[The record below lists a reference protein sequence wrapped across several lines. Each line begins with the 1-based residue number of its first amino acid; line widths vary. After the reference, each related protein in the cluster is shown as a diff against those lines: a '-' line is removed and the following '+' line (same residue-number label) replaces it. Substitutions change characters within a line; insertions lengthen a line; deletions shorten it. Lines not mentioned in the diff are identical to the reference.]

1 MKFHISFFL
10 ILYIVFFKNTIKSET
25 TTDESATGS
34 LSSDGSRVTTQ
45 ARIEKP
51 KQPALPTLAQET
63 QPQQQQQ
70 QKEVGSGIG
79 AEQKVESAKSGVE
92 VSQSDVE
99 RAGRSS
105 GTGGSVGT
113 KISPGSQGQGKVA
126 GPQLPRLPQLP
137 QLPQSFEQ
145 SRNQQSS
152 PVTPKRNGISPT
164 NAKSPESVLPPAQ
177 SFTNLNKSTIPH
189 TIPIKSSFLKY
200 YKGVKITGSC
210 GVQFQLVI
218 VPHLFIYVETKENN
232 IQLEP
237 RFMKLNERIDFE
249 KDKSNLKNKCDVNK
263 KQSFKFILY
272 LQHDLITIKWKVY
285 EEKPDTTTRIDLN
298 VDVKRYKLPKL
309 DQPVISIQIH
319 SLAQDGETY
328 LMESKDYN
336 LEDQIP
342 EKCEAIASDCFLSG
356 NVDIE
361 KCLQCTLLVIKAD
374 KNDECLKYVSK
385 NVKDRFEEILTKGED
400 DADSDEYDFI
410 ASANYILKNI
420 YKKNDT
426 NGKKELLHFKDIN
439 NNLKLELINYCN
451 LLKDNDVSG
460 ILTYEKLGNVQ
471 DIFNNLTKLLEEHKE
486 ENNYVLYHKMKNE
499 VLCLKNANDWMKN
512 KTGLVLP
519 QLKYSLNKFNKNKE
533 NYIKENI
540 FEEDENGIVDL
551 TKFPVDTSYSS
562 YNYADSLYCN
572 REYCNRLKDHNNCIS
587 KINVE
592 DQKNCA
598 LSWAFASIYH
608 LETIKCM
615 KGYEPLNAS
624 VLYVTNCLKNK
635 NNDVCTEGSNPLVFL
650 ETIEEK
656 GFLPTESNYP
666 YDQSKAIAS
675 DCFLSGNVDIEK
687 CLQCTLLVIKADKND
702 ECLKYVSKNVKDR
715 FEEILT
721 KGEDDA
727 DSDEYDFIASANY
740 ILKNIYKK
748 NDTNGKKELLHF
760 KDINNN
766 LKLELINYC
775 NLLKD
780 NDVSGILTYE
790 KLGNVQ
796 DIFNNL
802 TKLLEEHKEENNYV
816 LYHKMKNEVLC
827 LKNAND
833 WMKNK
838 TGLVLPQL
846 KYSLNKFNKNK
857 ENYIKENIFEE
868 DENGIVDLTKFPVDT
883 SYSSYNYADSLYCN
897 REYCNRLKDHNNCIS
912 KINVEDQKNCALSW
926 AFASIYHL
934 ETIKC
939 MKGYEP
945 LNASVLYVTNCLKN
959 KNKDVCTEGSN
970 PLVFLETI
978 EEKGFLPTE
987 SNYPYDQSKV
997 GDICPQVQNDW
1008 DNVFENTKVLEYN
1021 NAPFSVGTKGYIAYE
1036 SEAFQKDMHSFVKL
1050 VKDEIMNKGSVIAYV
1065 KAENVLGYELNGKKV
1080 QNLCG
1085 DKTPDHVV
1093 NIVGYGNYINNKGEK
1108 KSYWIVRNSWGKYW
1122 GDDGYFKVDM
1132 YGPPTCEDNFIHTVV
1147 VFNVEVPV
1155 NENFDKKEHDI
1166 YKSYLKNSP
1175 DFYHNIYYKNY
1186 NFENYVSP
1194 ISTWS
1199 EVLHN
1204 TLYNNNLIWGQETTD
1219 PIGEGKLPASEAG
1232 HLRGEGKGNSE
1243 ENQGQRSNAN
1253 GAISSN
1259 QSTGG
1264 KITKQGESKDDGV
1277 ALPVSTDGKPNT
1289 SSSVVDTNDQR
1300 SLPNP
1305 RATSLQPPSVQIP
1318 NHEGTSAP
1326 GNSRTPSIVS
1336 PTAAEKS
1343 RKAQIFHVLKHI
1355 KNSRIKMGLVKY
1367 DNSDNIGGDHVCS
1380 RTYAVNPEKQEE
1392 CVKFCEENWENCKNK
1407 PSPGYC
1413 LAKLKNTNECF
1424 FCYV

>member
-51 KQPALPTLAQET
+51 KEQPALPTLAQET

-79 AEQKVESAKSGVE
+79 AEQKVESAKPGVE

-285 EEKPDTTTRIDLN
+285 EEKPDTTTRIAPGQVDLN

-400 DADSDEYDFI
+400 DEDSDEYDFI

-551 TKFPVDTSYSS
+551 TKFPIDTNYLSYKHI
-562 YNYADSLYCN
+562 DHTYCN
-572 REYCNRLKDHNNCIS
+572 NDYCNWSKDKNSCIS

-666 YDQSKAIAS
+666 YDQSK
-675 DCFLSGNVDIEK
+675 
-687 CLQCTLLVIKADKND
+687 
-702 ECLKYVSKNVKDR
+702 
-715 FEEILT
+715 
-721 KGEDDA
+721 
-727 DSDEYDFIASANY
+727 
-740 ILKNIYKK
+740 
-748 NDTNGKKELLHF
+748 
-760 KDINNN
+760 
-766 LKLELINYC
+766 
-775 NLLKD
+775 
-780 NDVSGILTYE
+780 
-790 KLGNVQ
+790 
-796 DIFNNL
+796 
-802 TKLLEEHKEENNYV
+802 
-816 LYHKMKNEVLC
+816 
-827 LKNAND
+827 
-833 WMKNK
+833 
-838 TGLVLPQL
+838 
-846 KYSLNKFNKNK
+846 
-857 ENYIKENIFEE
+857 
-868 DENGIVDLTKFPVDT
+868 
-883 SYSSYNYADSLYCN
+883 
-897 REYCNRLKDHNNCIS
+897 
-912 KINVEDQKNCALSW
+912 
-926 AFASIYHL
+926 
-934 ETIKC
+934 
-939 MKGYEP
+939 
-945 LNASVLYVTNCLKN
+945 
-959 KNKDVCTEGSN
+959 
-970 PLVFLETI
+970 
-978 EEKGFLPTE
+978 
-987 SNYPYDQSKV
+987 V
-997 GDICPQVQNDW
+997 GDVCPQVQNDW

-1036 SEAFQKDMHSFVKL
+1036 SEVFQKDIDSFVKL
-1050 VKDEIMNKGSVIAYV
+1050 IKDEIMNKGSVIAYV
-1065 KAENVLGYELNGKKV
+1065 KAKNVLGYELNGKKV

-1085 DKTPDHVV
+1085 DKKPDHAV

-1122 GDDGYFKVDM
+1122 GDEGYFKVDM

>member
-51 KQPALPTLAQET
+51 KEQPALPTLAQET
-63 QPQQQQQ
+63 QPRQQQQ

-79 AEQKVESAKSGVE
+79 AEQKVESAKPGVE

-126 GPQLPRLPQLP
+126 GP

-285 EEKPDTTTRIDLN
+285 EEKPDTTTRIVDLN

-572 REYCNRLKDHNNCIS
+572 REYCN
-587 KINVE
+587 
-592 DQKNCA
+592 
-598 LSWAFASIYH
+598 
-608 LETIKCM
+608 
-615 KGYEPLNAS
+615 
-624 VLYVTNCLKNK
+624 
-635 NNDVCTEGSNPLVFL
+635 
-650 ETIEEK
+650 
-656 GFLPTESNYP
+656 
-666 YDQSKAIAS
+666 
-675 DCFLSGNVDIEK
+675 
-687 CLQCTLLVIKADKND
+687 
-702 ECLKYVSKNVKDR
+702 
-715 FEEILT
+715 
-721 KGEDDA
+721 
-727 DSDEYDFIASANY
+727 
-740 ILKNIYKK
+740 
-748 NDTNGKKELLHF
+748 
-760 KDINNN
+760 
-766 LKLELINYC
+766 
-775 NLLKD
+775 
-780 NDVSGILTYE
+780 
-790 KLGNVQ
+790 
-796 DIFNNL
+796 
-802 TKLLEEHKEENNYV
+802 
-816 LYHKMKNEVLC
+816 
-827 LKNAND
+827 
-833 WMKNK
+833 
-838 TGLVLPQL
+838 
-846 KYSLNKFNKNK
+846 
-857 ENYIKENIFEE
+857 
-868 DENGIVDLTKFPVDT
+868 
-883 SYSSYNYADSLYCN
+883 
-897 REYCNRLKDHNNCIS
+897 
-912 KINVEDQKNCALSW
+912 
-926 AFASIYHL
+926 
-934 ETIKC
+934 
-939 MKGYEP
+939 
-945 LNASVLYVTNCLKN
+945 
-959 KNKDVCTEGSN
+959 
-970 PLVFLETI
+970 
-978 EEKGFLPTE
+978 
-987 SNYPYDQSKV
+987 
-997 GDICPQVQNDW
+997 
-1008 DNVFENTKVLEYN
+1008 
-1021 NAPFSVGTKGYIAYE
+1021 
-1036 SEAFQKDMHSFVKL
+1036 
-1050 VKDEIMNKGSVIAYV
+1050 
-1065 KAENVLGYELNGKKV
+1065 
-1080 QNLCG
+1080 
-1085 DKTPDHVV
+1085 
-1093 NIVGYGNYINNKGEK
+1093 
-1108 KSYWIVRNSWGKYW
+1108 SWGKYW
-1122 GDDGYFKVDM
+1122 GDEGYFKVDM